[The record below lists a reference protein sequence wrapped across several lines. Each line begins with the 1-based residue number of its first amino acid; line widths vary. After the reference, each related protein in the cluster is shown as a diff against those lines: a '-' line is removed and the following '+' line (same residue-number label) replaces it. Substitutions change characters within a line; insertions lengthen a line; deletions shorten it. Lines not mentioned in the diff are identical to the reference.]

1 MSIQTIAYW
10 GAFVIPLI
18 LLAVG
23 AIIQKVVDARPFERE
38 HFYMG
43 MDLTIYFLA
52 ATMVN
57 FLDIAKE
64 DHGHSAPIVW
74 TVILMLAAL
83 VMLFVQIG
91 MHQAWQGEQHK
102 CRMQIVI
109 LCGIANSFG
118 ILMLYGFVRLK
129 TRGLI

>member
-10 GAFVIPLI
+10 GAFVIPVI

-23 AIIQKVVDARPFERE
+23 AIIQKVVDAKPFERD

-74 TVILMLAAL
+74 TVILMLSAL

-102 CRMQIVI
+102 CKMQVFI
-109 LCGIANSFG
+109 LCGIANSLG
-118 ILMLYGFVRLK
+118 ILLLYGFVRLK

>member
-1 MSIQTIAYW
+1 MSIETIAYW

-18 LLAVG
+18 LLAIG
-23 AIIQKVVDARPFERE
+23 AIIQKVVDAKPFERD

-64 DHGHSAPIVW
+64 DHGRTTPIIW
-74 TVILMLAAL
+74 TVVLLLAAL
-83 VMLFVQIG
+83 VMIFVQMG
-91 MHQAWQGEQHK
+91 MHQAWQGEKHK
-102 CRMQIVI
+102 CKMQIVI
-109 LCGIANSFG
+109 LCGIANLLG
-118 ILMLYGFVRLK
+118 ILLLYGFVRLK
-129 TRGLI
+129 MRGLI